1 MKAVFKQSIP
11 LKIRF
16 LEGFLVSL
24 PGIPS
29 LPLFWE
35 KGWKGAENLC
45 PYLVSLPVVFEGRAT
60 TQVFLRKT
68 FLVSLPV
75 VFVRTQTKNVKLVSF
90 QKKKAF
96 WNKKCKP
103 CIFSKKKNH
112 FLFVSWPSLQKG
124 FFLSTIFWKDTNF
137 VSWPSLQKGF
147 FFVSHFLKR
156 YTFSPLFW
164 EKGWKGI
171 DRQFFYDSAASIRNI
186 IEKIVPKIPENA
198 SNI

>member
-96 WNKKCKP
+96 WNKKYL
-103 CIFSKKKNH
+103 FKKKKP
-112 FLFVSWPSLQKG
+112 FFVCVVALPSKR
-124 FFLSTIFWKDTNF
+124 
-137 VSWPSLQKGF
+137 F
-147 FFVSHFLKR
+147 FFVNHFLKR
-156 YTFSPLFW
+156 YKLCVVALPS
-164 EKGWKGI
+164 K
-171 DRQFFYDSAASIRNI
+171 RFFFCQPFF
-186 IEKIVPKIPENA
+186 EKIHFFAPFLGKGVKRDR
-198 SNI
+198 